1 MLPRLR
7 SPLPPT
13 ISIPFCCRHRRI
25 HCATS
30 PAIAQTRLL
39 MFLFPLP
46 VPFLSLKPLI
56 HPMPHLTTLSL
67 EEDKSTKQ
75 TSSQNLLI
83 LQHRTKLDAALSS
96 WRPLPSH
103 PPYQFIQAHVPRTH
117 HHRVLV
123 PLHFKTP
130 PWPLR
135 CLAHRKELYFRM
147 WLHHAQNPT
156 LVKFCPPCPCLPLHL
171 RQCQNLH
178 LLFWASHRH
187 HATQTTPPP
196 SNPCSLLRP

>member
-7 SPLPPT
+7 SPLPLT
-13 ISIPFCCRHRRI
+13 MSTPFSGRHRRM

-30 PAIAQTRLL
+30 PAIAQ
-39 MFLFPLP
+39 FLSPLP

-56 HPMPHLTTLSL
+56 HPMPHLTTLPL

-75 TSSQNLLI
+75 KSSQNLLI
-83 LQHRTKLDAALSS
+83 QRHRTKLDTALRS
-96 WRPLPSH
+96 WRSLPSH
-103 PPYQFIQAHVPRTH
+103 PLYRFIQAHVPRTH

-130 PWPLR
+130 PCPLR
-135 CLAHRKELYFRM
+135 CLSHRKELYLRM
-147 WLHHAQNPT
+147 SLHQAQNPT
-156 LVKFCPPCPCLPLHL
+156 LMKFCPPRPCLHLHL

-178 LLFWASHRH
+178 LLF
-187 HATQTTPPP
+187 
-196 SNPCSLLRP
+196 